1 MKIRYTPFS
10 ERMVIDQPVK
20 GMDSNVLYDVAALQ
34 GVLL

>member
-20 GMDSNVLYDVAALQ
+20 EWDFANNRFKRIL
-34 GVLL
+34 